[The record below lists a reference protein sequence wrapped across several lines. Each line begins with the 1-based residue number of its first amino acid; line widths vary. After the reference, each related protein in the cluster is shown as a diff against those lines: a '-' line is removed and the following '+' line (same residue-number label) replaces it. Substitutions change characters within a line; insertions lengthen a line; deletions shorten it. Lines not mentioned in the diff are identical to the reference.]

1 MSYKYTIVVILL
13 FLSMNISLSSAQT
26 VNAATITAA
35 STATTPSSTNIVT
48 GLISASAMQVSL
60 SNQNPDAAR
69 PGEPVELTFTVQ
81 NIGSNNLRDISVAI
95 VPTTGS
101 VSLYPFS
108 QLAGEPLV
116 QRIQYLNARQEI
128 SDAKVL
134 KFDLMT
140 DANAADGIYTIDVF
154 TTSTTDNDN
163 ANVIRSENT
172 FQITVRG
179 KEYAQVVTVSKSSID
194 IGKPEP
200 LNFIITNT
208 GNSPLQNMVFSWKDP
223 QNVVLPVLSD
233 NTKYIKYLGAN
244 QSVEVDYFVMA
255 DVNANPGLYPI
266 AINLSYENYNSQAQS
281 ILTTAGLFVGGPTDF
296 DVSYSESVQGQVSI
310 AVANVGSSMANAVK
324 VSIPKQQGYIIG
336 GSPSIIIGN
345 LQKGDY
351 TIASFN
357 VSSAPDFG
365 NNTSVDGNNSNPLK
379 VQIDYTDPQGERL
392 SENKEV
398 TIPSGNVGAF
408 TPRQRTATTSN
419 NNNLIYGI
427 IVVIIII
434 AGIYLYRKRKQ
445 DGKKSELTTTE
456 ESQPKQ

>member
-1 MSYKYTIVVILL
+1 MPYKRLGIIFIFSLLCVSMSA
-13 FLSMNISLSSAQT
+13 ISGVAQT
-26 VNAATITAA
+26 ISTA
-35 STATTPSSTNIVT
+35 STSTTNVVT
-48 GLISASAMQVSL
+48 GLVQGSSVQVSL

-81 NIGSNNLRDISVAI
+81 NVGNNNLRAISVAV
-95 VPTTGS
+95 VPTNNA

-108 QLAGEPLV
+108 QLTGEPLV
-116 QRIQYLNARQEI
+116 QNIPYLNARQDP
-128 SDAKVL
+128 SDASVL
-134 KFDLMT
+134 KFDLMA
-140 DANAADGIYTIDVF
+140 DANAADGTYNVDVL
-154 TTSTTDNDN
+154 TTATTDDDN

-357 VSSAPDFG
+357 VSSASDFG
-365 NNTSVDGNNSNPLK
+365 NNTSVDGNTSNPLK

-392 SENKEV
+392 TENKEV

-408 TPRQRTATTSN
+408 TPRQRPATTSN

-445 DGKKSELTTTE
+445 GGKKLDLTTTE